1 MSDANKPVIFL
12 TFANDRDN
20 PTQFLKQLEP
30 EREALQ
36 STLYEFTEKG
46 WGHARTSSADPK
58 VLVPNLIDSPNLV
71 IFHYSG
77 HANGEQLFFE
87 GMEGEAISFSGNS
100 LLGVLEQ
107 AKESLMLVFLN
118 ACATE
123 DHVKRLQQ
131 LGIPAIIATSQVIN
145 DDLALQFSQTFY
157 HSMVAGNTLNAAFKN
172 AKAVVD
178 PGDTGGYSGAG
189 SLDFSA
195 IGKGNM
201 QDTPWNLF
209 YEDPRV
215 LNWTLVPQNFIDQR
229 LLEGSQSFFE
239 RLNPAGSL
247 TEFSPYL
254 LPRLDQ
260 KSLPGGN
267 RLRSL
272 GGSGPVMGE
281 FRALG
286 KLSDYSIILGEG
298 GMGKSV
304 ALMQWWRLLLEY
316 ADKAQK
322 DPLNPELGRP
332 VPIYIALHEFN
343 QLAESKREGFLTRY
357 IARHYLGERSMS
369 ADSEAQ
375 IWKWLRKPWERK
387 NSKIILLL
395 DGFNE
400 ITVDKTPL
408 LTSLKRYWTPSEEG
422 YDPAEGAMIVI
433 ASQAGPDFGWARL
446 FSVFELE
453 PLESE
458 QIEQYLKTK
467 NQHIPATGAMSNLL
481 RIPMMLSL
489 FASTGPDKRQGDV
502 STPGELLDSY
512 VQSIIEKG
520 DHNRGF
526 RQWLLEHLLAAICY
540 QMEQAK
546 RFDFRREQ
554 VKEATDRYLEAI
566 RTRLYLYFEAF
577 PECEMIWKQ
586 LEDPELVAQ
595 SLSLNFSR
603 LITSLCEDVGIFRRE
618 GQRFTFPHQ
627 NFRNYFAARHI
638 INELTL
644 SLEAEEPPMIL
655 KQRPLRRYM
664 RQMLGEVLGEHKQ
677 VPQFLP
683 QENEWSIE
691 YHRPT
696 LLNHSLENCREKMNG
711 EEMGFILWNIIT
723 IWRQVRG
730 DLSGVNL
737 SQINMAHYTIN
748 LNEIRKSYLSPGSD
762 NGYLNATFD
771 GSRLR
776 TGSFFPEGHANAVTA
791 LAYRADGLHFS
802 SASLDGNLK
811 IWSAEWGIC
820 LHTLEIN
827 GPVIRAMAYHPDG
840 QFLLAG
846 NDDGTITMWAHQP
859 VWASDT
865 WVKLH
870 TFAAHDDPICSLCY
884 TADGSQFISSSTGE
898 GIKVWSSTWG
908 DHDSI
913 VPNEKTPFVAPITCL
928 PNSTRAVA
936 VSTNKTLYE
945 FGYSGGTIKRLLTLK
960 KPNAREVSHIACRAE
975 GQDLLVY
982 TEDGHLLRYRPDSLG
997 ESYVGEKLDISIS
1010 DISALCYHPD
1020 GTRFI
1025 TAEGHGTLKEWSVE
1039 SGEIFLFFPGMDL
1052 EVKALA
1058 TSRKGDRFVSISD
1071 DDPSRYVIKEWDME
1085 TGRCRFTYLLDGMT
1099 ATAGTYDL
1107 DDSILYVATRE
1118 GTVESWSTLNAQR
1131 QRSFRAKPKRENPK
1145 DEEVFTHVLCDDRYL
1160 IAGASSGLIAIW
1172 QKHSDQP
1179 PVLIKDKRMV
1189 GISAIVRNP
1198 NSDILLAFSREN
1210 WLGEWNLGDDEP
1222 MLMANLLKSRNQEVA
1237 AFHPE
1242 GRTIVY
1248 PRAGSIWEFNL
1259 SAEALAHQKTVEL
1272 PEAFCK
1278 EKFSLN
1284 SLLNKWEWKEV
1295 AKKADRELVVQ
1306 SVMFS
1311 ACGSSVAV
1319 LASETIVIV
1328 FGKCEKGGYTS
1339 LKAIWELPHPL
1350 AKLSMVRYAM
1360 IPTADENTEPQE
1372 WEMRLLGIDP
1382 AGRVQIYEEKAP
1394 DLKEIKTLKP
1404 GFEFKIQAVRCLQV
1418 VLNANESRFLAI
1430 SAYSEESGGSR
1441 QIEEFG
1447 IKTGMCLNT
1456 YVFDEEGVE
1465 TAIYQE
1471 DGKKIWVGTD
1481 KGSVIE
1487 LATEGG
1493 YQISCRKFHN
1503 APVTSLAFSKR
1514 FEVIIC
1520 GAENGELVVFSPSRN
1535 RKWSIPPQCSGAV
1548 KSIFPET
1555 ELGENHFFTL
1565 SKDGKLYAW
1574 DLVNLEFCVANRW
1587 DWVEDADLMAIHPK
1601 GHTVICR
1608 KGGSIRA
1615 YQWSLPEGIHEALRA
1630 PAVNGLPNDAIE
1642 TALTFNADG
1651 TRLACGYNTG
1661 HVLEWAVNQNPRMW
1675 EGIQNFLNQGD
1686 EEDSNSKKRH
1696 DITEIAYVPTGENQ
1710 ESLLVSSLD
1719 GTIRQWASM
1728 ETRAENTWYNVS
1740 GLWLQGC
1747 DLRRAHWAKPLTKRE
1762 RNILKMYGAQLD

>member
-1 MSDANKPVIFL
+1 MPDANKPVIFL

-36 STLYEFTEKG
+36 STLYAYAEKG

-71 IFHYSG
+71 VFHYSG
-77 HANGEQLFFE
+77 HADGEQLFFE
-87 GMEGEAISFSGNS
+87 GMEGEAISFDGSS

-107 AKESLMLVFLN
+107 AKENLMLVFLN

-131 LGIPAIIATSQVIN
+131 LGIPAIIATSRVIN

-178 PGDTGGYSGAG
+178 PGDSSGYSGGG
-189 SLDFSA
+189 SLNFSA

-201 QDTPWNLF
+201 EDTPWNLF

-215 LNWTLVPQNFIDQR
+215 LEWTLVPQNFIDQK
-229 LLEGSQSFFE
+229 LLEGAQDFYR
-239 RLNPAGSL
+239 RLNPTDKL
-247 TEFSPYL
+247 TEFSPHL
-254 LPRLDQ
+254 LPRLNQ
-260 KSLPGGN
+260 KSLPGGEQ
-267 RLRSL
+267 LRSK
-272 GGSGPVMGE
+272 GGKGPVMGE
-281 FRALG
+281 FASLD
-286 KLSDYSIILGEG
+286 KLVDYSIILGEG

-304 ALMQWWRLLLEY
+304 ALMQWWNQILEL
-316 ADKAQK
+316 ADKAKK
-322 DPLNPELGRP
+322 DPLNPELG
-332 VPIYIALHEFN
+332 VTIPIYVALHEFN
-343 QLAESKREGFLTRY
+343 QLSESKREGFLTRY

-369 ADSEAQ
+369 AESESQ
-375 IWKWLRKPWERK
+375 IWKWLRKPSGDK
-387 NSKIILLL
+387 PPKMILLL

-408 LTSLKRYWTPSEEG
+408 LTSLKRYWTSSEEG
-422 YDPAEGAMIVI
+422 YDPAEGVKIFI
-433 ASQAGPDFGWARL
+433 TSQSGPDFGWARL
-446 FSVFELE
+446 FSIYELE
-453 PLESE
+453 PLESR
-458 QIEQYLKTK
+458 QIKKFLKSK
-467 NQHIPATGAMSNLL
+467 NQVIPASNGMNNLL

-489 FASTGPDKRQGDV
+489 FANTGPGKRQSDV

-520 DHNRGF
+520 DHNRAF

-554 VKEATDRYLEAI
+554 VKEATDRYLETI

-577 PECEMIWKQ
+577 PECETIWKQ
-586 LEDPELVAQ
+586 LEDPELVTQ

-655 KQRPLRRYM
+655 RQRPLRRYM

-677 VPQFLP
+677 IPQFLP

-711 EEMGFILWNIIT
+711 EEMGFMLWNIIT

-776 TGSFFPEGHANAVTA
+776 AGSFLPEGHANTVTS
-791 LAYRADGLHFS
+791 LAYRADGLHFA

-827 GPVIRAMAYHPDG
+827 GPIIRAMAYHPQG

-870 TFAAHDDPICSLCY
+870 TFAAHDDPISSLCY
-884 TADGSQFISSSTGE
+884 TADGSQFISSSTEE
-898 GIKVWSSTWG
+898 GIKIWSSAWG
-908 DHDSI
+908 DHDS
-913 VPNEKTPFVAPITCL
+913 VSASEKTPFEAPMACMS
-928 PNSTRAVA
+928 NSTRAVA

-945 FGYSGGTIKRLLTLK
+945 FDYGGGSIKRLQTLK
-960 KPNAREVSHIACRAE
+960 KPNARKVRYIACRAD

-982 TEDGHLLRYRPDSLG
+982 TEEGRLLRYKLDSLG
-997 ESYVGEKLDISIS
+997 ESYVGEKLDISVS

-1058 TSRKGDRFVSISD
+1058 TSRSGDRFVSISD
-1071 DDPSRYVIKEWDME
+1071 DDPSRYVIKEWDLK
-1085 TGRCRFTYLLDGMT
+1085 TGMCRFTYLLDGMT
-1099 ATAGTYDL
+1099 ATDATYDL

-1118 GTVESWSTLNAQR
+1118 GTIESWCTITAQR
-1131 QRSFRAKPKRENPK
+1131 KRSFRVETKG
-1145 DEEVFTHVLCDDRYL
+1145 DLVFTQVLCDDRYL

-1172 QKHSDQP
+1172 KKQSDQP
-1179 PVLIKDKRMV
+1179 PFLIEDKRMV
-1189 GISAIVRNP
+1189 GISAMVRNP
-1198 NSDILLAFSREN
+1198 DSDIFLAFSREN
-1210 WLGEWNLGDDEP
+1210 WLGEWNLGNEEP
-1222 MLMANLLKSRNQEVA
+1222 MLMDNLLKSRNPEVV
-1237 AFHPE
+1237 AFHPK
-1242 GRTIVY
+1242 GRTIAY

-1259 SAEALAHQKTVEL
+1259 SAETLANQKTVEL
-1272 PEAFCK
+1272 PEALCK
-1278 EKFSLN
+1278 EKFRLN
-1284 SLLNKWEWKEV
+1284 SFLKRCEWEEV
-1295 AKKADRELVVQ
+1295 ASNADRELVVQ
-1306 SVMFS
+1306 AVVFS
-1311 ACGSSVAV
+1311 TCGESVAV
-1319 LASETIVIV
+1319 LASETIVLV
-1328 FGKCEKGGYTS
+1328 FGNCGQGGYTS

-1350 AKLSMVRYAM
+1350 AKLSLVRYTL
-1360 IPTADENTEPQE
+1360 IPISEEEPQAQE
-1372 WEMRLLGIDP
+1372 GEMRLLGIDV
-1382 AGRVQIYEEKAP
+1382 AGRVQLYEEKVP
-1394 DLKEIKTLKP
+1394 DLRAIQMLKP
-1404 GFEFKIQAVRCLQV
+1404 GFEFKIEADRCLHV
-1418 VLNANESRFLAI
+1418 VLNAEERRFLAI
-1430 SAYSEESGGSR
+1430 VEGTTAEGILR
-1441 QIEEFG
+1441 HVEEFG
-1447 IKTGMCLNT
+1447 IKTGMRLNKYT
-1456 YVFDEEGVE
+1456 FDDEVVE
-1465 TAIYQE
+1465 TAIYQN

-1481 KGSVIE
+1481 SGSLIE

-1493 YQISCRKFHN
+1493 YQIGCRKFHDK
-1503 APVTSLAFSKR
+1503 PVTSLAFSKDK
-1514 FEVIIC
+1514 EILLC
-1520 GAENGELVVFSPSRN
+1520 GSANGELIAFHPARN
-1535 RKWSIPPQCSGAV
+1535 RKWNIPPRCSGAV
-1548 KSIFPET
+1548 KAIFPET
-1555 ELGENHFFTL
+1555 ALGENHFFTL
-1565 SKDGKLYAW
+1565 AKDGKLHAW
-1574 DLVNLEFCVANRW
+1574 DLINLEFCVANRW
-1587 DWVEDADLMAIHPK
+1587 DWVEDADFMAMHPR

-1608 KGGSIRA
+1608 KGGSLRA
-1615 YQWSLPEGIHEALRA
+1615 YQWNLPEGILEAMRA
-1630 PAVNGLPNDAIE
+1630 PASRGLPNDAFE
-1642 TALTFNADG
+1642 TVLAFNDDG

-1661 HVLEWAVNQNPRMW
+1661 HVLEWTVNQNPRMW
-1675 EGIQNFLNQGD
+1675 EGIQVFLNQGD
-1686 EEDSNSKKRH
+1686 VGENDSKKRR
-1696 DITEIAYVPTGENQ
+1696 DITAIAYVPTCENQ

-1728 ETRAENTWYNVS
+1728 ETRCEQTWYNVS

-1747 DLRRAHWAKPLTKRE
+1747 DLRKAHWAKPLTKRE
-1762 RNILKMYGAQLD
+1762 RSILKMYGAQVD